1 MEDWETSVAGRCDN
15 RVFEFRSC
23 PHRNSVILPIV
34 EIGAY
39 AEGVDVIYCR
49 GEAGLDNGVFAA
61 AGEGS
66 SSEYKGTYSRGKQME
81 TLLQN
86 ISTY

>member
-1 MEDWETSVAGRCDN
+1 MEDGKPSIARRCDN
-15 RVFEFRSC
+15 GILEDC
-23 PHRNSVILPIV
+23 LGPHCNGVGTVI

-39 AEGVDVIYCR
+39 AEGVDVIYGR
-49 GEAGLDNGVFAA
+49 REARLDDGVFAA
-61 AGEGS
+61 ACEGGS
-66 SSEYKGTYSRGKQME
+66 SECKGTYSRGKQME

>member
-15 RVFEFRSC
+15 GIFEDCLR
-23 PHRNSVILPIV
+23 PHGNGVGAII

-39 AEGVDVIYCR
+39 AEGVDIVYRR
-49 GEAGLDNGVFAA
+49 GEAGLDNSVFAA

-66 SSEYKGTYSRGKQME
+66 S
-81 TLLQN
+81 
-86 ISTY
+86 